1 MIALTFDNLGEAAEV
16 QLGGEQTGEHFSVT
30 DVLPKLLDALGEH
43 GLSATFFVEG
53 VNVELYPNALARIA
67 DAGHEVGYHAWCH
80 EEWGGLD
87 GEAQADNL
95 RRGTEALERLGL
107 RPAGFRPPGGALDEA
122 GERALAELGYRYAS
136 PEGEAPRAGDVVRL
150 PFRWPLVDAYWVLPT
165 FAERREANGHEE
177 GIGGFVEEARRAL
190 REDDYAPLIMHPFL
204 WADPRTEEAERGLFA
219 RLADCDVLR
228 MAEAAERV
236 R

>member
-1 MIALTFDNLGEAAEV
+1 MIALTFDNLGEAAEMN
-16 QLGGEQTGEHFSVT
+16 LGAESSGEHFSVT

-53 VNVELYPNALARIA
+53 INAELYPNALARIA

-80 EEWGGLD
+80 EEWGELGAD
-87 GEAQADNL
+87 EQAENL
-95 RRGTEALERLGL
+95 GRGTDALQRLGL
-107 RPAGFRPPGGALDEA
+107 RPAGFRPPGGALDDA
-122 GERALAELGYRYAS
+122 GVRALAELGYRYAS
-136 PEGEAPRAGDVVRL
+136 PEGEAPEGGEVARL

-165 FAERREANGHEE
+165 FAERREANGHDE
-177 GIGGFVEEARRAL
+177 GIDGFTSEVERAL
-190 REDDYAPLIMHPFL
+190 GEDDYVPLIMHPFL
-204 WADPRTEEAERGLFA
+204 WADPQTEEAERGLFA